1 MNYESYYVLCLTAV
15 PGHIVGEG
23 PRPMFLSK
31 LAQSPP
37 STYSITM
44 HRCFLLSKLQYIE
57 TTKGLSVK
65 VKMSLSEHLLNLV
78 ECSNHTPI
86 FQVFFSCGTNRDDP
100 SHTFLVT

>member
-1 MNYESYYVLCLTAV
+1 MASYDFYDDCRV

-78 ECSNHTPI
+78 ECSNHTPYDI
-86 FQVFFSCGTNRDDP
+86 S
-100 SHTFLVT
+100 SFLFVRHKQR